1 VAHIQE
7 KEDKMAYGKGKKSG
21 KGMNVKTGK
30 YCK

>member
-1 VAHIQE
+1 MV
-7 KEDKMAYGKGKKSG
+7 MAYGKGKGGKK